1 MDYFNADRAAEDER
15 LLARSRLF
23 DPLTRR
29 LLEAVGLAPGMRV
42 LDPGSGA
49 GNVARLA
56 AELVGPDGAVV
67 GVEKD
72 PEAVEFA
79 RRHTDAPN
87 VEFRVADA
95 QTLYGIEG
103 GFDAVT
109 GRLILLHLPDPV
121 GALREAAARVR
132 PGGLVIM
139 HECDLGYLWASPQ
152 PALWG
157 QVRAWLL
164 EAAEKAGIEPRLG
177 PALFSLYREAGLP
190 GPRLLVEAL
199 AEGGPDAPAWG
210 WANVVS
216 AMAPLME
223 KLGVATRGGREP
235 ADAGGPAAGGGS
247 RMRRLRHL
255 PAVSPAPGR
264 SGHDRRCP
272 GQGGAGRRAIR
283 PTSRSRPAPAG
294 SGRRA
299 RRHGAGISVEHVAD
313 RAAGAGRAGGHQ
325 RHHHLRAGRRA
336 NRTCPAAF
344 NLPARD
350 PVSVAEALNRTGV
363 ESRAGYHC
371 AARAHHALGA
381 YPAGQLPALAES

>member
-15 LLARSRLF
+15 LLAQGRLF

-29 LLEAVGLAPGMRV
+29 LLETVGLAPGMRV
-42 LDPGSGA
+42 LDLGSGA

-72 PEAVEFA
+72 PEAVELA

-87 VEFRVADA
+87 IEFRVADA

-152 PALWG
+152 PALWE
-157 QVRAWLL
+157 QVRSR
-164 EAAEKAGIEPRLG
+164 EGG
-177 PALFSLYREAGLP
+177 HQDPARPGAVQLVPPPDRGCWP
-190 GPRLLVEAL
+190 GPRRRR
-199 AEGGPDAPAWG
+199 PDPPAWG

-216 AMAPLME
+216 AAVPLME
-223 KLGVATRGGREP
+223 KLGVATT
-235 ADAGGPAAGGGS
+235 ADVDPPT
-247 RMRRLRHL
+247 L
-255 PAVSPAPGR
+255 
-264 SGHDRRCP
+264 
-272 GQGGAGRRAIR
+272 AGR
-283 PTSRSRPAPAG
+283 
-294 SGRRA
+294 
-299 RRHGAGISVEHVAD
+299 
-313 RAAGAGRAGGHQ
+313 
-325 RHHHLRAGRRA
+325 L
-336 NRTCPAAF
+336 
-344 NLPARD
+344 
-350 PVSVAEALNRTGV
+350 
-363 ESRAGYHC
+363 
-371 AARAHHALGA
+371 
-381 YPAGQLPALAES
+381 LAESIECDGCVICPPFTGAWAVRP